1 MDEKKYRKTVMRNY
15 IIICVALVLL
25 SFFSLLFKEW
35 VLPVCMAVCSLF
47 GVVVTFLLLK
57 THSDAVNE
65 SDRGKLTVYMLL
77 RYLCMT
83 IGLVISCFIVKFTMG
98 SEIVKTRYL
107 MVVIAA
113 IPYIATTFAILLT
126 KAVDTK

>member
-1 MDEKKYRKTVMRNY
+1 MDEKKYRIAVMRNY
-15 IIICVALVLL
+15 IIICVVLVGL
-25 SFFSLLFKEW
+25 SFFSLLFKEF
-35 VLPVCMAVCSLF
+35 VLPICMAVCSLF

-83 IGLVISCFIVKFTMG
+83 IGLLISCLVVRFTMG
-98 SEIVKTRYL
+98 EEMVKTRYL
-107 MVVIAA
+107 MVA
-113 IPYIATTFAILLT
+113 IGALPYIATTFAILLT
-126 KAVDTK
+126 KGGE

>member
-35 VLPVCMAVCSLF
+35 VLPVCMTVCSLF
-47 GVVVTFLLLK
+47 GIVVTFLLLK

-107 MVVIAA
+107 IVVIAA